1 MISITIS
8 NATLILG
15 SHVIFQDLNWEVQHD
30 QKIGLIGPN
39 GAGKS
44 SLFKLIMGEHSP
56 EKGGTVVKAK
66 GVTLG
71 YLPQHPEFDPEKTAL
86 ALALEGNPRV
96 AEIETELRRIET
108 KLDDPEV
115 YNNPKML
122 ERVLDAQHKLL
133 EEYEA
138 LGGLNYDSRVRE
150 LLRGLGLPES
160 DFEKPI
166 RALSGG
172 QKKLIGL
179 ARLMLARPSV
189 LLLDEPDNHLDM
201 PGKAYLEKLILDYP
215 GAVVIISHDRYIL
228 DAVATHIAEIED
240 GKITTFSGNYT
251 EYVIDKEERLAR
263 QEELYK
269 TQQREVGRL
278 QAAIKRYALWG
289 KIYDNE
295 DFARKAK
302 SMQKRLDKMDKVEK
316 PILERRKMDLA
327 LNGWRGSNQVLEL
340 EAVSKSFLPHPSP
353 FAKHLDGTRKGRE
366 TYVLNNIN
374 FLIRHGERVG
384 LIGANGAGKSV
395 LLRLILGK
403 EQPTLGEIKIGPS
416 VKVGYYAQEHE
427 TLDFNQTVIDTV
439 RLTGNMSEGRAVSL
453 LTRYLF
459 TYQQATQR
467 VGALSGGERSR
478 LQLALLVLSG
488 ANFLLL
494 DEPTNNLVIASA
506 EVLENALNDF
516 NGTVLVISHDRYFLD
531 RTVNRIFALE
541 DAQITEYIG
550 GYSDYAAKAE
560 VQAERQQ
567 EKGTQ
572 ASQMPQLTLSLPAAL
587 GALALILLIG
597 ASSVYFSLRAGL
609 GPGGAK
615 II

>member
-1 MISITIS
+1 MISITVS

-15 SHVIFQDLNWEVQHD
+15 SHAIFRDLNWEIQHD

-44 SLFKLIMGEHSP
+44 SLFKLIIGEHSL
-56 EKGGTVVKAK
+56 EKGGTVIKAK
-66 GVTLG
+66 GVTIG
-71 YLPQHPEFDPEKTAL
+71 YLPQHPEFEPEKTAL
-86 ALALEGNPRV
+86 ELALEGNPRV
-96 AEIETELRRIET
+96 AEIEGELQRIET
-108 KLDDPEV
+108 KLGTPEV
-115 YNNPKML
+115 YNNAKSL
-122 ERVLDAQHKLL
+122 ERALDAQHKLL
-133 EEYEA
+133 EEYES
-138 LGGLNYDSRVRE
+138 LGGMNYASCVRE
-150 LLRGLGLPES
+150 LLHGLGLPES

-179 ARLMLARPSV
+179 ARLMLSRPSV

-201 PGKAYLEKLILDYP
+201 PGKAYLEKLINDYP

-240 GKITTFSGNYT
+240 GRITTFVGNYT
-251 EYVIDKEERLAR
+251 EYIVDKEERLAR
-263 QEELYK
+263 QEELY
-269 TQQREVGRL
+269 QIQRREINRL
-278 QAAIKRYALWG
+278 EMAMKRYTLWAQVSD
-289 KIYDNE
+289 K
-295 DFARKAK
+295 FASRIHA
-302 SMQKRLDKMDKVEK
+302 MEARIERIERIERPV
-316 PILERRKMDLA
+316 LERRKMDLA

-340 EAVSKSFLPHPSP
+340 QSVSKRFLPHPPPSP
-353 FAKHLDGTRKGRE
+353 SGRGS
-366 TYVLNNIN
+366 YVLNNIN

-403 EQPTLGEIKIGPS
+403 EQPTAGEIKIGPS

-427 TLDFNQTVIDTV
+427 TLDFNQTLIDTV
-439 RLTGNMSEGRAVSL
+439 RLAGNMSESNAVSFL
-453 LTRYLF
+453 IRYLF

-467 VGALSGGERSR
+467 IGSLSGGERSR

-494 DEPTNNLVIASA
+494 DEPTNNLDIASA

-541 DAQITEYIG
+541 NAAITEYIG
-550 GYSDYAAKAE
+550 GYSDYAAKAG
-560 VQAERQQ
+560 VQADGQ
-567 EKGTQ
+567 KT
-572 ASQMPQLTLSLPAAL
+572 A
-587 GALALILLIG
+587 
-597 ASSVYFSLRAGL
+597 
-609 GPGGAK
+609 
-615 II
+615 

>member
-1 MISITIS
+1 MISITVS

-15 SHVIFQDLNWEVQHD
+15 SHVIFRDLNWEVQHD
-30 QKIGLIGPN
+30 HKIGLIGPN

-44 SLFKLIMGEHSP
+44 SLFKLIIGEHSP
-56 EKGGTVVKAK
+56 EKGGAIIKAK

-71 YLPQHPEFDPEKTAL
+71 YLPQHPEFEPEKTAL
-86 ALALEGNPRV
+86 TLALEGNPRL
-96 AEIETELRRIET
+96 AEIENELQRIES
-108 KLDDPEV
+108 KLGDPAI
-115 YNNPKML
+115 YNNSRSL
-122 ERVLDAQHKLL
+122 ERVLDSQHKLL

-138 LGGLNYDSRVRE
+138 LGGMNYDSRVRE

-201 PGKAYLEKLILDYP
+201 PGKAYLEKLILDYS
-215 GAVVIISHDRYIL
+215 GAVVIISHDRYLL
-228 DAVATHIAEIED
+228 DACVTHIAEIED
-240 GKITTFSGNYT
+240 GRIATFTGNYT
-251 EYVIDKEERLAR
+251 EYFMDKEERLAR

-269 TQQREVGRL
+269 TQQHEIGRL
-278 QAAIKRYALWG
+278 EAAIKRYALWG

-316 PILERRKMDLA
+316 PVLERRKMDLA
-327 LNGWRGSNQVLEL
+327 INGWRGSNQVLEL
-340 EAVSKSFLPHPSP
+340 EDISKSFHPAQPEP
-353 FAKHLDGTRKGRE
+353 FRRKDR
-366 TYVLNNIN
+366 VILNHIN

-403 EQPTLGEIKIGPS
+403 EKPTYGEIRIGPS
-416 VKVGYYAQEHE
+416 VKVGYYAQEHD
-427 TLDFNQTVIDTV
+427 TLDFNQTLIDAI
-439 RLTGNMSEGRAVSL
+439 RLGGNMSESNAVSFL
-453 LTRYLF
+453 IRYLF
-459 TYQQATQR
+459 TYQQATQQ
-467 VGALSGGERSR
+467 VGSLSGGERSR

-494 DEPTNNLVIASA
+494 DEPTNNLDIASA

-541 DAQITEYIG
+541 EAQITEHIG
-550 GYSDYAAKAE
+550 GYSDYAARA
-560 VQAERQQ
+560 Q
-567 EKGTQ
+567 
-572 ASQMPQLTLSLPAAL
+572 LPAN
-587 GALALILLIG
+587 GQKIG
-597 ASSVYFSLRAGL
+597 
-609 GPGGAK
+609 
-615 II
+615 